1 MSQRLETDRGYHVAD
16 YSLDET
22 PARFISPTLWPK
34 RDCINSSVS
43 YCEWF
48 DWSELFA
55 EGAPEKLLSISRGFS
70 SSAIRI
76 GCMLTD
82 ASVELPQ
89 SLKVVEIDRESLAA
103 CYFEA
108 IWDKRNISSP
118 IAAAARIVIVWDSTE
133 KWIVVND
140 RFFEMG
146 VFAIL
151 DSEGADRTTR
161 IFDCLDEQELLDR
174 FSRILRVNKV
184 AAFSEVRRWAPREL
198 R

>member
-1 MSQRLETDRGYHVAD
+1 MSQDLETHGRYRLVD
-16 YSLDET
+16 YSRDMT
-22 PARFISPTLWPK
+22 PARLISPMLWPK
-34 RDCINSSVS
+34 RDCINSVVN

-70 SSAIRI
+70 SSTIRM
-76 GCMLTD
+76 GCLLTD

-89 SLKVVEIDRESLAA
+89 SLRVIEIDRECLLT

-118 IAAAARIVIVWDSTE
+118 IAAAARIVIIWDSTE
-133 KWIVVND
+133 KWIIIND
-140 RFFEMG
+140 RFFEIG

-151 DSEGADRTTR
+151 DSDGADLTTR
-161 IFDCLDEQELLDR
+161 FFDCLDEQELLDR
-174 FSRILRVNKV
+174 FSRILRVSKV
-184 AAFSEVRRWAPREL
+184 AAFSEVRRWEL